1 MKKYKYYKAFLFNS
15 ITVLQ
20 AVVMMGSEMCAREAE
35 AVKWAAKTVFCNC
48 SAQLFGVSF

>member
-20 AVVMMGSEMCAREAE
+20 AVVMMGSEMCAHEAE
-35 AVKWAAKTVFCNC
+35 AAKWAAKTVVCNC